1 MRTLVWLLRAL
12 AASVHALVGGLAYRL
27 GRRHAARRHYER
39 VLLLRGADFHAY
51 LQLGR
56 IAFDLGDYATWRREL
71 EHARRLD
78 PNRFAR
84 QHHPLD
90 LIEPRLA
97 GTNVDVGTFD
107 PAGYDSTRAT
117 WRLPRPNGGPG
128 AGTGGG
134 SGSGPRPAAA
144 SEGRFE
150 WDAAAELSPPEDAV
164 PPIESPGPKSQ
175 PPAGERRR
183 GAAPVPPLD
192 DCSSLA
198 ERERFQHL
206 GPIDA
211 EELGRCNLDELLR
224 KLSG

>member
-12 AASVHALVGGLAYRL
+12 VASLHALAGGLAYRL

-84 QHHPLD
+84 HHHPLD

-107 PAGYDSTRAT
+107 PAGFDGTRAT
-117 WRLPRPNGGPG
+117 WRLPRSTN
-128 AGTGGG
+128 
-134 SGSGPRPAAA
+134 GPRSNNG
-144 SEGRFE
+144 SEGRIE
-150 WDAAAELSPPEDAV
+150 WDAPAELSPPEDAV
-164 PPIESPGPKSQ
+164 PPIERPQSPTSGSSSGSS
-175 PPAGERRR
+175 PAGGRRR
-183 GAAPVPPLD
+183 GASAVPPID
-192 DCSSLA
+192 DCSSPS

-211 EELGRCNLDELLR
+211 NELGRCNLDELLR

>member
-1 MRTLVWLLRAL
+1 MRTLAWLLRTLVASLHVL
-12 AASVHALVGGLAYRL
+12 AGGLAYRL
-27 GRRHAARRHYER
+27 GRRQAARRHYER

-84 QHHPLD
+84 HHHPLD

-97 GTNVDVGTFD
+97 GTNVDVGAFD
-107 PAGYDSTRAT
+107 PAGFDGTRAT
-117 WRLPRPNGGPG
+117 WRLPRSSNGKHS
-128 AGTGGG
+128 AGGG
-134 SGSGPRPAAA
+134 D
-144 SEGRFE
+144 GRIE
-150 WDAAAELSPPEDAV
+150 WDAPAELSPPEDAV
-164 PPIESPGPKSQ
+164 PPSDATRPQNAPDGAA
-175 PPAGERRR
+175 PAGGKRR
-183 GAAPVPPLD
+183 GASAMPPID
-192 DCSSLA
+192 DCSSA
-198 ERERFQHL
+198 SERERFQHL

>member
-12 AASVHALVGGLAYRL
+12 AASVHALAGGLAYRL

-97 GTNVDVGTFD
+97 GTNVDVGAFD

-117 WRLPRPNGGPG
+117 WRLPRQGGISGGGPRT
-128 AGTGGG
+128 A
-134 SGSGPRPAAA
+134 AAA
-144 SEGRFE
+144 SEGRIE
-150 WDAAAELSPPEDAV
+150 WDAAAELSSPEDAV
-164 PPIESPGPKSQ
+164 PPLDSPRAKGPS
-175 PPAGERRR
+175 PAGERRR
-183 GAAPVPPLD
+183 GGAPMPPID